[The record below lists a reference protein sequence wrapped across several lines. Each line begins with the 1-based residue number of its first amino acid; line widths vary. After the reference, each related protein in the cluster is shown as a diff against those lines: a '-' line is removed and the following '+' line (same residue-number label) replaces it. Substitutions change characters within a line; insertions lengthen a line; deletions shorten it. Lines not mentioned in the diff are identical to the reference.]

1 MSNAR
6 YVQMFVDYGMIDEKH
21 FEWNPNLYNDLCQLF
36 VDLKMGKYNLYG
48 EVSDKCYPEFRMN
61 HEVILKVIKY
71 MYSERKKK
79 GELLI
84 YDPQKFIDEGEYV
97 AERVGSEIFMRRLT
111 PSEQYMKVIKFNMF
125 KYMRQAYNRNQSEL
139 RSVENRMQE
148 REYRFFNKCEF
159 E

>member
-6 YVQMFVDYGMIDEKH
+6 YIQMFVDYGMIDKKH

-48 EVSDKCYPEFRMN
+48 EVNDKCYPEFRMN

-71 MYSERKKK
+71 MYSERKKN

-84 YDPQKFIDEGEYV
+84 YDPQKFIDEEQFVG
-97 AERVGSEIFMRRLT
+97 ERVGSEIFMRRLT
-111 PSEQYMKVIKFNMF
+111 PSEQYMRTIKYNMF
-125 KYMRQAYNRNQSEL
+125 KHMKRAYDWNQREL
-139 RSVENRMQE
+139 MNVENQMQE
-148 REYRFFNKCEF
+148 REYRFFNKCEL